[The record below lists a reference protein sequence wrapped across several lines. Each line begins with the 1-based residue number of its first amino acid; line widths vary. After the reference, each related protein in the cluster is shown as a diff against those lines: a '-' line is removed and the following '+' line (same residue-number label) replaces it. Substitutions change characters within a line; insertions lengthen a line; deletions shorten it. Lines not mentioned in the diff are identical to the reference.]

1 VAVCVDQ
8 AQSHISARRA
18 KYGVCPMR
26 SYAGFVLDR
35 SESLRFLGGILEG
48 RSIKRDKVAGCRFP
62 RSFLT
67 TKTKVMTTSCLY
79 HTQGIRGYKYEKT
92 ERIGL
97 TEIYYL
103 HSTTHSLSCPCCGSK
118 ETTLVKTGK
127 ARDIRGLCIGFKQT
141 IMRVSTRRILC
152 RDCGSSMQEP
162 IDFSPAAY
170 VGYTKWV
177 VKFVLGLRSSMS
189 IRDVARFTGLNWESV
204 KNIEKKYLNKKYK
217 TVRLGDVEYLGIDE
231 VYLGK
236 KLGYITVVRDLD
248 TGAVLY
254 IGKGKGGDSLKPF
267 NNRIRRKAKRIK
279 AVAIDMANSYSAW
292 VTEVLPEADIVYD
305 HFHVIKL
312 MNERMDGLRKST
324 MNKLADEQKKE
335 LKGKRFLILR
345 NQENL
350 SPEAAQELKKLRF
363 EFKDLGTASMM
374 KEYLRNIYRM
384 ADSCELARTAF
395 MLWCEKA
402 ETSGIACLKQ
412 MAKTIRRRIEG
423 LVSFWKHHRI
433 TSASQEGF
441 NNKIGWLTRQ
451 AYGYKDEK
459 YLHLKIYDLPN
470 LKTRKY
476 L

>member
-1 VAVCVDQ
+1 ML
-8 AQSHISARRA
+8 SISAVA
-18 KYGVCPMR
+18 C
-26 SYAGFVLDR
+26 SQ
-35 SESLRFLGGILEG
+35 LGEHLEHFAMG
-48 RSIKRDKVAGCRFP
+48 LQREIAKVAGCRFP
-62 RSFLT
+62 RSFQT
-67 TKTKVMTTSCLY
+67 TQTKVMTTSCLY
-79 HTQGIRGYKYEKT
+79 HTQGIRGYKYQKT
-92 ERIGL
+92 ERIGSL
-97 TEIYYL
+97 EIYHL
-103 HSTTHSLSCPCCGSK
+103 HSTANHLSCPHCKSAATK
-118 ETTLVKTGK
+118 LIQTGK
-127 ARDIRGLCIGFKQT
+127 SRDIRGLCIGFKKT
-141 IMRVSTRRILC
+141 ILRVNTRRILC
-152 RDCGSSMQEP
+152 HDCGASIQEP
-162 IDFSPAAY
+162 ITFCAAAY
-170 VGYTKWV
+170 VGYSKWV
-177 VKFVLGLRSSMS
+177 VHFVLALRRAMS
-189 IRDVARFTGLNWESV
+189 IREVAHFTGLNWESV
-204 KNIEKKYLNKKYK
+204 KNIEKKYLAKKYK
-217 TVRLGDVEYLGIDE
+217 KVRLGDVEYLGIDE

-254 IGKGKGGDSLKPF
+254 IGKGKGGDALKPF
-267 NNRIRRKAKRIK
+267 RNRIARKAKRIK
-279 AVAIDMANSYSAW
+279 AVAMDMANAYSAW
-292 VTEVLPEADIVYD
+292 VNEVLPEADIVYD

-335 LKGKRFLILR
+335 LKGKRFIILR

-350 SPEAAQELKKLRF
+350 SPQAAQELKKLRF

-402 ETSGIACLKQ
+402 EASGVACLKQ
-412 MAKTIRRRIEG
+412 MAKTIRKRIEG
-423 LVSFWKHHRI
+423 LVSFWKHNRI

-451 AYGYKDEK
+451 AYGYKDEQ

-470 LKTRKY
+470 LQTRKY